1 MQWYCKDS
9 GKGAKGKENDA
20 PSLEPQ
26 SKCTQGKKI
35 LKKMDTMKL
44 HIDARTEQEN
54 NIAW

>member
-1 MQWYCKDS
+1 MQWYCKNS

-26 SKCTQGKKI
+26 SKCTQGMKT
-35 LKKMDTMKL
+35 LKKMGTMKL
-44 HIDARTEQEN
+44 HIDAITEQEN